1 MTAGNLQVLSLAAA
15 AGDASFAA
23 AWDGLAAAYGDAYY
37 RRDYLAAVEPTEPG
51 QIMLALY
58 RDDGGA
64 VLYPV
69 GRRPLEALPLPSAL
83 TRDRFDLLTHHEYG
97 GPLVISDD
105 DKSALR
111 CAFDHAFIQ
120 WCGDIGVVAEFVR
133 FHPVL
138 ATQRGWESA
147 YATRL
152 SCTNIMLDLALD
164 DAALLADMRG
174 TTRRAIQSGE
184 RRGLRITTLTPE
196 TAPRFSGLYQKNMDR
211 LAARAEYYFGDDH
224 FVRLAK
230 LAGTA
235 TLLAAEDAG
244 GALAGAASFL
254 AASGIAH
261 YHLSAADRA
270 MSRLSPLNALIFHA
284 AGQLRSQG
292 IRWLHLGGA
301 AKSQPGLRAFK
312 EGFSSLRRDY
322 AIGTRVHDA
331 ARYNALRDAAAVAEG
346 RFFPAY
352 RAMRLAA

>member
-15 AGDASFAA
+15 AANAAFAS
-23 AWDGLAAAYGDAYY
+23 AWDGLAAAHGDAYY

-51 QIMLALY
+51 RIMLALY
-58 RDDGGA
+58 RGDAGA

-69 GRRPLEALPLPSAL
+69 GLRPLEALPLPGAL
-83 TRDRFDLLTHHEYG
+83 TRGRFDLLTHHEYG
-97 GPLVISDD
+97 GPLVVGNDD
-105 DKSALR
+105 SALR
-111 CAFDHAFIQ
+111 PAFDRAFTQ

-147 YATRL
+147 YETRL

-184 RRGLRITTLTPE
+184 RRGLRIADLTPE
-196 TAPRFSGLYQKNMDR
+196 TAPRFSNLYRRNMDR
-211 LAARAEYYFGDDH
+211 LAARAEYYFGDAH
-224 FVRLAK
+224 FVRLAG

-235 TLLAAEDAG
+235 TLLGAEAADG
-244 GALAGAASFL
+244 TLAGAASFL
-254 AASGIAH
+254 SASGIAH

-284 AGQLRSQG
+284 AGRLRAQG
-292 IRWLHLGGA
+292 VRWLHLGGA

-331 ARYNALRDAAAVAEG
+331 ARYAALRDAAAVAEG